1 MGREGEVAWYVFFT
15 SRGSAELTT
24 ILTPRPPTPPAPVS
38 AGRIGVA
45 VGYGMAG
52 RGPEPATRKSMRRVA
67 GVRFAACVEP
77 SVAAAAVAVLR
88 LLLVSVATRWC
99 RDGDAPAMAP
109 PWVAPMASSVL

>member
-1 MGREGEVAWYVFFT
+1 MGREREVTLCAFT

-24 ILTPRPPTPPAPVS
+24 ILTPRPPPAPVS
-38 AGRIGVA
+38 DGRIGVT

-67 GVRFAACVEP
+67 GVRLAACVEP

-88 LLLVSVATRWC
+88 PLLVSVATRWC
-99 RDGDAPAMAP
+99 RDGDAPAIAP